1 MLCVLF
7 FCVFLW
13 EKEHTLDM
21 RLGLWDSL
29 RSFFSHRTHRF
40 NRPFLRTVSIS
51 QNASSIQISQNVTA
65 KDGCNVLWY
74 LSPLIIVSAFS
85 LFAERLLSLCEN
97 LWEAKHATTQDV
109 RWMASV
115 PLWKSVRDRIHHE
128 PRRIQKGFCSFVKL
142 CERWNIQRALFKTKI
157 SVETN
162 PTTTK
167 ESNTCKQ
174 GTRRALSWGKKGVFN
189 TQGGHVLE
197 RWRAS
202 YRNV

>member
-1 MLCVLF
+1 
-7 FCVFLW
+7 
-13 EKEHTLDM
+13 M
-21 RLGLWDSL
+21 RKNAWDSL
-29 RSFFSHRTHRF
+29 GSFISHREHGGHGGFKCTYSFVESFFSHRTHRF
-40 NRPFLRTVSIS
+40 NRPFLRTVSNP
-51 QNASSIQISQNVTA
+51 QNASGIQISQNLSSHVSN
-65 KDGCNVLWY
+65 NVLWY
-74 LSPLIIVSAFS
+74 LSSACR
-85 LFAERLLSLCEN
+85 RLCVLP
-97 LWEAKHATTQDV
+97 V
-109 RWMASV
+109 RRKASV

-128 PRRIQKGFCSFVKL
+128 PRRMQKGFCSFVKL

-189 TQGGHVLE
+189 KQEGHVLE
-197 RWRAS
+197 WWRAS

>member
-7 FCVFLW
+7 ICVSLW
-13 EKEHTLDM
+13 EKEQL
-21 RLGLWDSL
+21 RDSL
-29 RSFFSHRTHRF
+29 GRFFSHRTHRF
-40 NRPFLRTVSIS
+40 NRIFLRTVSNS
-51 QNASSIQISQNVTA
+51 QMASGIQISQNLSTHVSN
-65 KDGCNVLWY
+65 NVLWY
-74 LSPLIIVSAFS
+74 LSSACR
-85 LFAERLLSLCEN
+85 RLCVLP
-97 LWEAKHATTQDV
+97 V
-109 RWMASV
+109 RRKASV

-128 PRRIQKGFCSFVKL
+128 LRRIQKGFCSFVKL

>member
-1 MLCVLF
+1 M
-7 FCVFLW
+7 
-13 EKEHTLDM
+13 
-21 RLGLWDSL
+21 G
-29 RSFFSHRTHRF
+29 SFFSHRTHRF
-40 NRPFLRTVSIS
+40 NRPFLRTVLNS
-51 QNASSIQISQNVTA
+51 QNASGLQISQNVTA
-65 KDGCNVLWY
+65 KEGCNVLWY
-74 LSPLIIVSAFS
+74 LSPLIIVSVFS
-85 LFAERLLSLCEN
+85 LFAERFLSLCET
-97 LWEAKHATTQDV
+97 LWEIKHATAQDV
-109 RWMASV
+109 RWKASV
-115 PLWKSVRDRIHHE
+115 HLWKSVRDRIHHE

-189 TQGGHVLE
+189 TQEGHVLE
-197 RWRAS
+197 CWRAS

>member
-1 MLCVLF
+1 MYGDENGYVSS
-7 FCVFLW
+7 VYN
-13 EKEHTLDM
+13 K
-21 RLGLWDSL
+21 RNNYSSDSL
-29 RSFFSHRTHRF
+29 LFCLF
-40 NRPFLRTVSIS
+40 VS
-51 QNASSIQISQNVTA
+51 SSIAFTFQIV
-65 KDGCNVLWY
+65 W
-74 LSPLIIVSAFS
+74 PLIISFISVAVNR
-85 LFAERLLSLCEN
+85 RLWVLP
-97 LWEAKHATTQDV
+97 V
-109 RWMASV
+109 RRKASV
-115 PLWKSVRDRIHHE
+115 HLWKSVRDRIHHE

-197 RWRAS
+197 CWRAS